1 MKYKLVIFDFDGTL
15 ADTFTWFLTVADDL
29 ADQFGLKRVDR
40 SEIESLR
47 HLEIRKIMQK
57 IGVELWM
64 LPRLAHHVQTLLT
77 KDIQRVSLFEG
88 IDQII
93 QQFANQGAQLAV
105 VSSNTYHNI
114 SQVLGPENMARI
126 QYFEC
131 GVSLYGK
138 TRRLNKVLQQSGF
151 LSHEAVSIG
160 DEIRDIQAAKR
171 AKIAFGAVAWGYT
184 SIETLTRYSPEW
196 VFNRVD
202 DLMNVMA

>member
-64 LPRLAHHVQTLLT
+64 LPRLASHVQNLLT
-77 KDIQRVSLFEG
+77 KDIHRVSLFEG
-88 IDQII
+88 IDQVI

-105 VSSNTYHNI
+105 VSSNTYQNI
-114 SQVLGPENMARI
+114 SQVLGPENMARF

-151 LSHEAVSIG
+151 VSNEAVSIG

-184 SIETLTRYSPEW
+184 SIETLTRYSPDW

-202 DLMNVMA
+202 DLRNVMA